1 MSASFGNASNGE
13 RRGRTPPI
21 PPGFEAMLN
30 QDQKN
35 ALRNVENFGWQ
46 MAFVRRPLFD
56 DPIFVVTSP
65 DHQRY
70 AILESSGEVNMEP
83 EIVVRH

>member
-1 MSASFGNASNGE
+1 MSASFGNVGNSE

-21 PPGFEAMLN
+21 PSGFEAMLN

-56 DPIFVVTSP
+56 EPIFVVASP

-70 AILESSGEVNMEP
+70 AILESNGEVNMTP
-83 EIVVRH
+83 DIVIRH

>member
-1 MSASFGNASNGE
+1 MSASFGNASDSE
-13 RRGRTPPI
+13 RRGRMPPI

-46 MAFVRRPLFD
+46 LAFVRRPVFEE
-56 DPIFVVTSP
+56 PIFVVISP
-65 DHQRY
+65 DQQRY
-70 AILESSGEVNMEP
+70 AILDGDGEVDMNP
-83 EIVVRH
+83 QIVVRH